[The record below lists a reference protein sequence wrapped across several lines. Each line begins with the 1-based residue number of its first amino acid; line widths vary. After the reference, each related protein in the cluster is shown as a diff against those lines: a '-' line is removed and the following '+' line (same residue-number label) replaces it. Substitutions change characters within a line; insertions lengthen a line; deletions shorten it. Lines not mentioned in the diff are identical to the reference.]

1 MKRTSLLYA
10 GVALGCGLAAV
21 LLIGQGSFLQPAFA
35 QPAPMPQECV
45 CSAGVTLGESRP
57 PVVIRHCQCGIL
69 NCAVVV
75 PSGQLQCVR

>member
-1 MKRTSLLYA
+1 MKRTSLLYS
-10 GVALGCGLAAV
+10 GLAAAVV
-21 LLIGQGSFLQPAFA
+21 LSAALFAVVSAPSQPAFA
-35 QPAPMPQECV
+35 QPAPVPQECV

-69 NCAVVV
+69 SCAVVV